1 MIYPDNFEEKVGFD
15 RIRKILKDYCIS
27 NMGRDHVQQISF
39 SSDFEELSLSLEQGS
54 EFLQMMQ
61 FEPAFPAHD
70 FIDMRQTL
78 KLLTTEGKSI
88 EQEDLHDL
96 NTSLKA
102 MEEVRVYLT
111 KLDPEKY
118 KELIRLTE
126 NIEGWE
132 EFSKHADEIIDTK
145 GEIRPDASP
154 LLQEINQKIK
164 SHEKSLY
171 SKIQQTLSQAKKSG
185 WLADEGE
192 ITVRNGR
199 LVIPLKAAQK
209 RKVKGFI
216 HDESSS
222 GQTIYMEPESAF
234 ETNNEIRKLR
244 NEYRQEVKRILAE
257 FTQWLR
263 PYIPDLTEDYQWL
276 GFIDFL
282 RSKALLAIRINAQ
295 KPKLFN
301 EQRFNWQQ
309 AIHPLLYLVF
319 KEQNKKVVPLDIALN
334 SEQRML
340 IISGP
345 NAGGKSVCLKTT
357 GLLQY
362 MLQCGLMV
370 PMKASSECG
379 IFHKLFIDIGD
390 EQSLENDLSTY
401 SSHLN
406 NIRNFA
412 EKADAST
419 LLLIDEMGTGTEPQM
434 GGAIAEASLE
444 VLYEQ
449 GAHAVI
455 TTHYANLKLMADRYP
470 AITNGAMLF
479 DTARIQPLFK
489 LKIGKPGNSFAFE
502 IAKNTGLPDN
512 ILKRAR
518 QKTGKTHLDFEEQLQ
533 SLEQDKSQISEKE
546 YELKIADELL
556 AETLKKY
563 RELNAELES
572 NKKEIIAK
580 AKQEA
585 KDILQQSNRLIEK
598 TIREIK
604 EAQADKTETRKIREN
619 LEKKKDKILEQLPP
633 KEVKIPNKLLKKQ
646 SKTTTKKEKTE
657 PPKQATQPK
666 IISGPIETGDTV
678 KIAGQKGSGQ
688 VLSISKN
695 KAEVSFGQMKMQIP
709 IKKLEKIQASSQ
721 PKEKKRSNYGSIMES
736 VQQKS
741 EHFSATLD
749 LRGARAD
756 EAMNKLMH
764 FIDDATLLGVYEL
777 RILHGKGNGVLR
789 NVVRDYLSGVD
800 EVKNFRD
807 EHVERGGQGITLVT
821 LG

>member
-1 MIYPDNFEEKVGFD
+1 MIYPENFEEKVGFD
-15 RIRKILKDYCIS
+15 KIRGILEESCIS
-27 NMGRDHVQQISF
+27 TMGRDRVHKISF
-39 SSDFEELSLSLEQGS
+39 CSSFDDLSLSLEQTNQ
-54 EFLQMMQ
+54 FLQMMQ
-61 FEPAFPAHD
+61 FEPAFPAYD
-70 FIDMRQTL
+70 FIDMRDKL

-88 EQEDLHDL
+88 EQEDLHNL

-102 MEEVRVYLT
+102 MEDVRVYLN

-118 KELIRLTE
+118 NELIRLTVDMD
-126 NIEGWE
+126 GWE
-132 EFSKHADEIIDTK
+132 EFTNHADEIIDPK

-154 LLQEINQKIK
+154 FLLEISRKIK
-164 SHEKSLY
+164 SHEKSLS

-185 WLADEGE
+185 WLAEEGE

-199 LVIPLKAAQK
+199 LVIPLKASQK

-222 GQTIYMEPESAF
+222 GQTIYIEPESAF

-244 NEYRQEVKRILAE
+244 NEYYQEIKRLLAE
-257 FTQWLR
+257 FTNWLR
-263 PYIPDLTEDYQWL
+263 PYISELIEDYEWL

-282 RSKALLAIRINAQ
+282 RSKAILAIKINAS

-319 KEQNKKVVPLDIALN
+319 KEQNKQVIPLDIELN
-334 SEQRML
+334 KEQRML

-345 NAGGKSVCLKTT
+345 NAGGKSVCLKTA

-362 MLQCGLMV
+362 MLQCGLLV

-379 IFHKLFIDIGD
+379 IFNRIFIDIGD

-406 NIRNFA
+406 NIRFFTQEVNN
-412 EKADAST
+412 ST
-419 LLLIDEMGTGTEPQM
+419 LIMIDEMGTGTEPQM

-444 VLYEQ
+444 KLYEK
-449 GAHAVI
+449 GAYAVI

-470 AITNGAMLF
+470 AIVNGAMLF
-479 DTARIQPLFK
+479 DTARIQPLFR

-502 IAKNTGLPDN
+502 IAKNTGLPEE
-512 ILKRAR
+512 ILNKAR
-518 QKTGKTHLDFEEQLQ
+518 IKTGKTHLDFEEQLQ

-546 YELKIADELL
+546 HELKLADELL
-556 AETLKKY
+556 EETINKYNKLTAEIEEHRSEIMQKAK
-563 RELNAELES
+563 EEAKQILNNS
-572 NKKEIIAK
+572 NK
-580 AKQEA
+580 
-585 KDILQQSNRLIEK
+585 LIEK

-604 EAQADKTETRKIREN
+604 EAKANKSKTKEIRDKLNTEKEKVLLEQKNFRKN
-619 LEKKKDKILEQLPP
+619 HHKSEKKQEKPLTQ
-633 KEVKIPNKLLKKQ
+633 KQ
-646 SKTTTKKEKTE
+646 PE
-657 PPKQATQPK
+657 PIQGPLNPGDSVRIRGQESIGQ
-666 IISGPIETGDTV
+666 IISV
-678 KIAGQKGSGQ
+678 K
-688 VLSISKN
+688 KN
-695 KAEVSFGQMKMQIP
+695 KAEVSFGQMKMQVP
-709 IKKLEKIQASSQ
+709 LNKLEKIKAI
-721 PKEKKRSNYGSIMES
+721 PKDKKQKHSMYGNIMES
-736 VQQKS
+736 MQKKYES
-741 EHFSATLD
+741 FSATLD

-756 EAMNKLMH
+756 EALNKLMH
-764 FIDDATLLGVYEL
+764 FIDEATLLGVYDL

-789 NVVRDYLSGVD
+789 NVVRDYLAGVD
-800 EVKNFRD
+800 EVKNFKD

-821 LG
+821 LR